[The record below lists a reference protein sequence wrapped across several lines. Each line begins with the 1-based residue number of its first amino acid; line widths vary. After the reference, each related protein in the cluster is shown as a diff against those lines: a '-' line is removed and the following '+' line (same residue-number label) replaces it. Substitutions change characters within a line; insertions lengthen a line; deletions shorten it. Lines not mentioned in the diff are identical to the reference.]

1 MVSAMAGA
9 SCVRIVF
16 GRDRIEAA
24 RMPGMAFAEAA
35 HRQPRAARGAMG
47 LDRLDRVMRAAGIK
61 AAALAQHGREQQLVG
76 PQQQDEQA
84 FHGADA
90 GAGGGGAELAA
101 LAMRSWRADSFA
113 CCANRRAT
121 SSRTAVF
128 RAVLVAGPFLALTG
142 RARRT
147 MQSSAGSA
155 LCRNSSRVTRLI
167 VLRVTARGAKRLAT
181 TTPSRAW
188 VSADGSV

>member
-84 FHGADA
+84 FHGAGA
-90 GAGGGGAELAA
+90 GAGGGAGLA

-128 RAVLVAGPFLALTG
+128 RAVLVAGPSLALPG
-142 RARRT
+142 RAGARCSRA
-147 MQSSAGSA
+147 QAARFAG
-155 LCRNSSRVTRLI
+155 
-167 VLRVTARGAKRLAT
+167 TARG
-181 TTPSRAW
+181 
-188 VSADGSV
+188 